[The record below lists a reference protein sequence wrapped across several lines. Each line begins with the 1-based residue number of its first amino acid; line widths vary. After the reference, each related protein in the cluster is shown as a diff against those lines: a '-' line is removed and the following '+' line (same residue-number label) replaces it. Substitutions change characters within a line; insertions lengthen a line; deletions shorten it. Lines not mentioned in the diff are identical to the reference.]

1 MLNQIIQHVDILLN
15 LLTICSTAMADYKK
29 ASKYK
34 IAVIKTNRTIR
45 SSVNKM
51 DLVKAGAV

>member
-34 IAVIKTNRTIR
+34 IAVIKTNGTIGP
-45 SSVNKM
+45 V
-51 DLVKAGAV
+51 